1 MIIVIWEI
9 ERDIIVIRCF
19 YLIDGII
26 CENCELKIIGEGDS
40 LVKFMKL
47 ILVNINCMCF
57 PFSWRKYQ
65 INQRLS
71 NIRLIRDI
79 YKRGNRLTYYW

>member
-40 LVKFMKL
+40 LVKFSE
-47 ILVNINCMCF
+47 INT
-57 PFSWRKYQ
+57 REY
-65 INQRLS
+65 
-71 NIRLIRDI
+71 
-79 YKRGNRLTYYW
+79 